1 MGLLGPCSQ
10 GEPRFLSSWTKTSI
24 ISSFIFCSSFRT
36 SSTSSCFTLSKSESS
51 LELGTEGWA
60 SEVVT
65 EEDDFIL
72 GKVVL
77 FFSQGLRTGSLWAG
91 IRASD
96 SSLADSSLGGF
107 SPTCVAFLL
116 RASMAFISSISPPP
130 VPRLFSALG
139 ARGPPEASSCLL
151 TFLSLAPA
159 MAAARPGAPEPP
171 LLGPCAVGS
180 GGAGGGATPVP

>member
-1 MGLLGPCSQ
+1 MGLLSPRGQ
-10 GEPRFLSSWTKTSI
+10 GEPRFLSSWTKASI

-36 SSTSSCFTLSKSESS
+36 SSRSSCFTLSKSESS
-51 LELGTEGWA
+51 LELGVEGWA

-65 EEDDFIL
+65 EDDDFIL

-77 FFSQGLRTGSLWAG
+77 FFSQGLRTDSLWAG
-91 IRASD
+91 TRASG
-96 SSLADSSLGGF
+96 SSLAESSLGGF

-130 VPRLFSALG
+130 VLRLSALG
-139 ARGPPEASSCLL
+139 AKGPPEASSCLL

-171 LLGPCAVGS
+171 PLGPCAVGS
-180 GGAGGGATPVP
+180 GGAGGGAPPAP